1 MTGLCAESD
10 FEKCTHRSGKAM
22 RIETK
27 ICSALSEKLKNEQK
41 LTAERFG
48 GLFYEICKILLL

>member
-27 ICSALSEKLKNEQK
+27 ICSALIGFIGKVKKTNKN
-41 LTAERFG
+41 
-48 GLFYEICKILLL
+48 

>member
-27 ICSALSEKLKNEQK
+27 ICSALIGF
-41 LTAERFG
+41 T
-48 GLFYEICKILLL
+48 